1 MICQI
6 CKQKEA
12 TGHYIQVV
20 GSSKVLELHICDDC
34 ARKMLDS
41 RRNAASFEIPIVKPG
56 KGQNF
61 GLENIEKVCPS
72 CGMLFSVFIQSGFE
86 GCPACYSA
94 FKDIL
99 GKIMEGFPSISENID
114 TLKSDLERA
123 VVEERFEDA
132 AKIRD
137 RLRSITQ
144 RLKKAKN
151 EQTY

>member
-20 GSSKVLELHICDDC
+20 GSSKVLELNICDDC
-34 ARKMLDS
+34 AKKMLDS
-41 RRNAASFEIPIVKPG
+41 RKRAASFEIPMTPSMAS
-56 KGQNF
+56 QMSE
-61 GLENIEKVCPS
+61 LENIEKVCPS
-72 CGMLFSVFIQSGFE
+72 CGTLFTVFIQSGFE
-86 GCPACYSA
+86 GCPACYTA

-99 GKIMEGFPSISENID
+99 GRIMDGFSSLPENIE
-114 TLKSDLERA
+114 TLKGDLERA

-132 AKIRD
+132 ATIRD
-137 RLRSITQ
+137 RLRSMTQ

-151 EQTY
+151 EQAG